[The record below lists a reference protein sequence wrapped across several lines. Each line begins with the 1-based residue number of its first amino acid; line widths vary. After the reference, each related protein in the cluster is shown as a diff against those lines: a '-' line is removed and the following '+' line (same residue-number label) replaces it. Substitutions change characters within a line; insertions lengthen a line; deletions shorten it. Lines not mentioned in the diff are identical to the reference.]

1 MAYRNKTYV
10 AFDGDTDIKY
20 YRTMQMWKQ
29 NDNTDFNLYDAHDLN
44 NAMDTSTEETIKRKL
59 RERMSNSKVFVLLV
73 GEGTR
78 NLYKFVRW
86 EIEQAI
92 KYDLPII
99 VVNLPKTPGGE
110 GKRSMDSDRCP
121 KIARETLAIHVSFR
135 SKILQQA
142 LENWPDSH
150 KSHKNDRENGPYYY
164 KDKVYENLG
173 R

>member
-1 MAYRNKTYV
+1 MSP
-10 AFDGDTDIKY
+10 GIQDTI
-20 YRTMQMWKQ
+20 
-29 NDNTDFNLYDAHDLN
+29 
-44 NAMDTSTEETIKRKL
+44 TEETIKRKL
-59 RERMSNSKVFVLLV
+59 RDRMSNSKIFVLLV

-92 KYDLPII
+92 KSDLPII

-135 SKILQQA
+135 SKILQHT
-142 LENWPDSH
+142 LESWPNSH
-150 KSHKNDRENGPYYY
+150 KSLRNDGKIGPYYY
-164 KDKVYENLG
+164 KDKVYEDLG
-173 R
+173 L

>member
-1 MAYRNKTYV
+1 MSP
-10 AFDGDTDIKY
+10 GI
-20 YRTMQMWKQ
+20 Q
-29 NDNTDFNLYDAHDLN
+29 
-44 NAMDTSTEETIKRKL
+44 DTSTEETIKRKL
-59 RERMSNSKVFVLLV
+59 RDRMSNSKISVLLV

-92 KYDLPII
+92 KSDLPII

-135 SKILQQA
+135 SKILQHT
-142 LENWPDSH
+142 LESWPNSH
-150 KSHKNDRENGPYYY
+150 KSLRNDGKIGPYYY
-164 KDKVYENLG
+164 KDKVYEDLG
-173 R
+173 L

>member
-1 MAYRNKTYV
+1 
-10 AFDGDTDIKY
+10 
-20 YRTMQMWKQ
+20 
-29 NDNTDFNLYDAHDLN
+29 
-44 NAMDTSTEETIKRKL
+44 
-59 RERMSNSKVFVLLV
+59 MSNSKIFVLLV

-92 KYDLPII
+92 KSDLPII

-135 SKILQQA
+135 SKILQHT
-142 LENWPDSH
+142 LESWPNSH
-150 KSHKNDRENGPYYY
+150 KSLRNDGKIGPYYY
-164 KDKVYENLG
+164 KDKVYEDLG
-173 R
+173 L